1 MKIWELMAYS
11 RKKIKGRRLELL
23 LVCLLPIGAMLLFR
37 LAEAAL
43 YSLLLYFGAVR
54 PAGLFTGENTE
65 QLVIAA
71 VFAVLRWT
79 AAAPLVC
86 AAAAVLADAA
96 DEKPKGVSMAGLLV
110 DGTFLRRSIVS
121 FAAGRLICFL
131 LLIPAA
137 VSGKFAFELIADGGE
152 SSELFAAVNSAVL
165 SVVFMMMWLAARLSI
180 TAVPFLLT
188 AYPEKSAVGIV
199 FMAFRF
205 MRGRKRFP
213 AILAAVYALPVLT
226 VVGIPFVLP
235 ELSAGFA
242 AGISIF
248 LKEDEY
254 AASKSMYT
262 AFGRTA

>member
-96 DEKPKGVSMAGLLV
+96 DERPKGVSMAGLLV

-137 VSGKFAFELIADGGE
+137 VSGKFAFELIA
-152 SSELFAAVNSAVL
+152 SAL
-165 SVVFMMMWLAARLSI
+165 L

-188 AYPEKSAVGIV
+188 AHPEKSAVGIV

-213 AILAAVYALPVLT
+213 AMLAAVYALPVLT

-254 AASKSMYT
+254 AASKSMYR
-262 AFGRTA
+262 AFRRTA